1 MQGHS
6 LDSKIKLRKTGA
18 SRRYL
23 AGVPLPT
30 LMLELGHKSLA
41 MTQDHLAD
49 ARKLGEA
56 KEAATDADFIPKP
69 KIVKTGDIWS

>member
-1 MQGHS
+1 
-6 LDSKIKLRKTGA
+6 
-18 SRRYL
+18 
-23 AGVPLPT
+23 
-30 LMLELGHKSLA
+30 MLELGHKSLA

-69 KIVKTGDIWS
+69 KIVKTGTGLPFRLGDIWS